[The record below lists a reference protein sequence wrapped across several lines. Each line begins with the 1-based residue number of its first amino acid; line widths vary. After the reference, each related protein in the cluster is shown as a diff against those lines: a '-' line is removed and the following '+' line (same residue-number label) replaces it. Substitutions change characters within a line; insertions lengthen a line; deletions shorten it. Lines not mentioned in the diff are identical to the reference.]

1 MMDKQETGKKGE
13 DMANKYLTE
22 KGYDILETNYLKRE
36 GEIDII
42 AFDPEFS
49 EIVFVEVKTRKNNKF
64 GYPEEFV
71 TDSKIEKIETTA
83 NIWMNE
89 NNKIDTFWR
98 IDIIAIELGSYPPKI
113 KHIKNITQEFET

>member
-1 MMDKQETGKKGE
+1 MDKRETGKKGE
-13 DMANKYLTE
+13 DVANKYLIE
-22 KGYDILETNYLKRE
+22 KGYDILEKNYHKRQ

-49 EIVFVEVKTRKNNKF
+49 EIVFVEVKTRKNSKF

-71 TDSKIEKIETTA
+71 TDEKIEKIETTA
-83 NIWMNE
+83 NIWLDE

-98 IDIIAIELGSYPPKI
+98 IDIIAIELDFNPPKI
-113 KHIKNITQEFET
+113 EHLKSITQDFES